1 MFSYYGACALCGR
14 SNMCVRLRLYLAS
27 CLGGSNLC
35 SLCVGSDAI
44 ETNNS
49 TIKLHNF
56 SVGCKAE
63 KIK

>member
-1 MFSYYGACALCGR
+1 
-14 SNMCVRLRLYLAS
+14 MCLRLRLYLAS
-27 CLGGSNLC
+27 CRGGSNLC

-44 ETNNS
+44 ETNNP